1 MADAPKTTSATRS
14 TRAAARAA
22 RAAIA
27 PTETTPSVQ
36 APIPSTSA
44 SEAPSAPP
52 PSTSGAP
59 PPSSQA
65 RPGVHQSL
73 PPTVPQAPSASTSKE
88 TVAFTYDERLAHY
101 GLVKLTEGLYQ
112 KTTFEHRSGT
122 TRQFKATA
130 ENLKALK
137 LIEVSKGLYITEERQ
152 ARQTRGA
159 SASAA
164 GSLAEMAPTGFEAP
178 DVQPP
183 AAPAYSEGTTDSP
196 QHVPFSELIT

>member
-1 MADAPKTTSATRS
+1 M
-14 TRAAARAA
+14 
-22 RAAIA
+22 
-27 PTETTPSVQ
+27 
-36 APIPSTSA
+36 
-44 SEAPSAPP
+44 
-52 PSTSGAP
+52 
-59 PPSSQA
+59 
-65 RPGVHQSL
+65 
-73 PPTVPQAPSASTSKE
+73 PQAPSASTSKE

-122 TRQFKATA
+122 RQFKATA

-164 GSLAEMAPTGFEAP
+164 AGSLAEMAPTGFEAH

-196 QHVPFSELIT
+196 QHVPFSELFT